1 MASWYGGFQWTRL
14 LWPFMWLVAW
24 VVNKKRRQFLS
35 AEKTHTVKPVVVVG
49 NITVGGTGKTPLVQ
63 ALVTHLK
70 QQGIRPGIIS
80 RGYGAQVEDYP
91 HLISADDSSAVVGDE
106 PYMLFRSLG
115 VPVVIDPKRK
125 QALEFISNMEVDV
138 ILSDDGM
145 QHYDL
150 PRDIE
155 ICVLDGVRNVG
166 NGCLLPVGP
175 LREPVSRLKAVDFA
189 LYSGLKE
196 KTNQF
201 DFRPVAWVSVKSGEE
216 CPLDEFHVEA
226 GVLAIAGIGNPQK
239 FSATLSSLGIACPL
253 KPFPDHYAYGV
264 EDFKDLPGQVL
275 MTEKDAVKIMPFA
288 HDNMWYLKIQ
298 AQLHVAF
305 IEQFMNKL
313 REVLEQKNG

>member
-1 MASWYGGFQWTRL
+1 MASWYGRFQWTRI
-14 LWPFMWLVAW
+14 LWPCMWLVAW
-24 VVNKKRRQFLS
+24 VVNKKRRQFLDG
-35 AEKTHTVKPVVVVG
+35 EKVHSVKPVVVVG

-80 RGYGAQVEDYP
+80 RGYGAQVDDFPY
-91 HLISADDSSAVVGDE
+91 LISDNDTSAMVGDE
-106 PYMLFRSLG
+106 PYMLSRSLH

-125 QALEFISNMEVDV
+125 QALEFISNMSVDV
-138 ILSDDGM
+138 VLSDDGM

-155 ICVLDGVRNVG
+155 ICVLDGARGVG

-175 LREPVSRLKAVDFA
+175 LREPESRLQAVDFV
-189 LYSGLKE
+189 LYSGLRE
-196 KTNQF
+196 NANQF
-201 DFRPVAWVSVKSGEE
+201 DFLPVAWVNVKSGEE
-216 CPLDEFHVEA
+216 HALDKLHIEE

-239 FSATLSSLGIACPL
+239 FAVTLSLLNIVCPL

-288 HDNMWYLKIQ
+288 HENMWYLKIQ
-298 AQLHVAF
+298 AQLDVAF
-305 IEQFMNKL
+305 IEQFMKKL